1 VYLSDRDLEY
11 VVDRGDLIVTPR
23 PREFGPSGIDLHLDT
38 IEEAKVWSVSLHEE
52 SLKGERGRRASVGLD
67 DFNYKQ
73 FAEQYA
79 VGVPKDNTPEDELLV
94 YREGNRVILQ
104 PGGFFLWQ
112 TKEVV
117 GTPTANARYICFI
130 NGKSTRARLGLLIH
144 LTAPTIE
151 PGWWG
156 HVTLEIA
163 NLGPFR
169 LALQEDDSVA
179 QIVVAMISSPPQKE
193 KGVRGIDIG
202 QQSVTGQGAKSG
214 RKKGRKA

>member
-1 VYLSDRDLEY
+1 MYLSDRDLEY

-23 PREFGPSGIDLHLDT
+23 PKEFGPGSIDLHLDT
-38 IEEAKVWSVSLHEE
+38 VDEARVWSSSLHDE
-52 SLKGERGRRASVGLD
+52 SLKGQGIGRPSVGLGGFD
-67 DFNYKQ
+67 YKQ
-73 FAEQYA
+73 FARQYA
-79 VGVPKDNTPEDELLV
+79 VGVPTHDGSGDEPLV
-94 YREGNRVILQ
+94 YREGGRVILR

-130 NGKSTRARLGLLIH
+130 NGKSTRARLGLLVH

-169 LALQEDDSVA
+169 LALAEKDAIA
-179 QIVVAMISSPPQKE
+179 QIVVAMISSPPQQE
-193 KGVRGIDIG
+193 KGARGIDIG
-202 QQSVTGQGAKSG
+202 QQSVTGHSG
-214 RKKGRKA
+214 KGDRKKRRGR